1 MEFCSKYG
9 YDYGFDGSDEE
20 EMNDFNYETNTST
33 RKQVRKAD
41 SNIIAAKFDE
51 LVKSN
56 ETFAGSF
63 FDCSK
68 CKAIVSS
75 HSLSNITKT
84 NDEKFIWT
92 CEYCSNL
99 NDLSE
104 KFMQSLDEIPDKD
117 DVTFLIEPAR
127 HEISNKTNEIKSLND
142 NHLTYCI
149 DISGSMDTQIQNDD
163 KHTKIQKH
171 RSGISRL
178 NGVQMACLE
187 NLTCLKDTEPNRKVS
202 LLTFSE
208 KVKYFGDGTNC
219 NINEPLINTSRT
231 NYKNNEM
238 IIEIPNDILTNK
250 EKMFSLA
257 QNQSKNENLV
267 GLSESYDNLKEIESD
282 RPLANETSIA
292 NPIEDVDLIQVAP
305 PSNNVNFDQRVNE
318 YTKQLSQ
325 FYDEDF
331 NQFKDYNEKLTF
343 IYNKFLLKFN
353 KIVSINEETKSTK
366 NKDANGLND
375 KNETESIKILSSFY
389 NKKKNKINVT
399 EMFKAIA
406 QNLIDFRR
414 DLKENLDNDVRNLFN
429 EYHLEQ
435 SELKKEFKSSLKSR
449 GVVFDAKLKEIEN
462 ILKEIRMNKQETNL
476 GKKATINLKEKL
488 DMKTSIYFMG
498 SLLTT
503 IGELPI
509 FIK

>member
-1 MEFCSKYG
+1 
-9 YDYGFDGSDEE
+9 
-20 EMNDFNYETNTST
+20 
-33 RKQVRKAD
+33 
-41 SNIIAAKFDE
+41 
-51 LVKSN
+51 
-56 ETFAGSF
+56 
-63 FDCSK
+63 
-68 CKAIVSS
+68 
-75 HSLSNITKT
+75 
-84 NDEKFIWT
+84 
-92 CEYCSNL
+92 
-99 NDLSE
+99 
-104 KFMQSLDEIPDKD
+104 
-117 DVTFLIEPAR
+117 
-127 HEISNKTNEIKSLND
+127 
-142 NHLTYCI
+142 
-149 DISGSMDTQIQNDD
+149 
-163 KHTKIQKH
+163 
-171 RSGISRL
+171 
-178 NGVQMACLE
+178 
-187 NLTCLKDTEPNRKVS
+187 
-202 LLTFSE
+202 
-208 KVKYFGDGTNC
+208 
-219 NINEPLINTSRT
+219 
-231 NYKNNEM
+231 
-238 IIEIPNDILTNK
+238 
-250 EKMFSLA
+250 
-257 QNQSKNENLV
+257 
-267 GLSESYDNLKEIESD
+267 
-282 RPLANETSIA
+282 LANETYIA
-292 NPIEDVDLIQVAP
+292 NPIEEVDLIQVAP

-509 FIK
+509 FI

>member
-1 MEFCSKYG
+1 MS
-9 YDYGFDGSDEE
+9 
-20 EMNDFNYETNTST
+20 
-33 RKQVRKAD
+33 
-41 SNIIAAKFDE
+41 
-51 LVKSN
+51 
-56 ETFAGSF
+56 
-63 FDCSK
+63 
-68 CKAIVSS
+68 
-75 HSLSNITKT
+75 
-84 NDEKFIWT
+84 
-92 CEYCSNL
+92 
-99 NDLSE
+99 
-104 KFMQSLDEIPDKD
+104 
-117 DVTFLIEPAR
+117 
-127 HEISNKTNEIKSLND
+127 
-142 NHLTYCI
+142 
-149 DISGSMDTQIQNDD
+149 
-163 KHTKIQKH
+163 TKIKEEDAPPLSHFSFRQF
-171 RSGISRL
+171 
-178 NGVQMACLE
+178 
-187 NLTCLKDTEPNRKVS
+187 LKNSFLVS
-202 LLTFSE
+202 LPHLALLF
-208 KVKYFGDGTNC
+208 
-219 NINEPLINTSRT
+219 I
-231 NYKNNEM
+231 
-238 IIEIPNDILTNK
+238 
-250 EKMFSLA
+250 FSLYVLFGA
-257 QNQSKNENLV
+257 AI
-267 GLSESYDNLKEIESD
+267 LKEIESD
-282 RPLANETSIA
+282 RPLANETYIA
-292 NPIEDVDLIQVAP
+292 NPIEEVDLIQVAP

-503 IGELPI
+503 IGELSI

>member
-1 MEFCSKYG
+1 MS
-9 YDYGFDGSDEE
+9 
-20 EMNDFNYETNTST
+20 
-33 RKQVRKAD
+33 
-41 SNIIAAKFDE
+41 
-51 LVKSN
+51 
-56 ETFAGSF
+56 
-63 FDCSK
+63 
-68 CKAIVSS
+68 
-75 HSLSNITKT
+75 
-84 NDEKFIWT
+84 
-92 CEYCSNL
+92 
-99 NDLSE
+99 
-104 KFMQSLDEIPDKD
+104 
-117 DVTFLIEPAR
+117 
-127 HEISNKTNEIKSLND
+127 
-142 NHLTYCI
+142 
-149 DISGSMDTQIQNDD
+149 
-163 KHTKIQKH
+163 TKIKEEDAPPLSHFSFRQF
-171 RSGISRL
+171 
-178 NGVQMACLE
+178 
-187 NLTCLKDTEPNRKVS
+187 LKNSFLVS
-202 LLTFSE
+202 LPHLALLF
-208 KVKYFGDGTNC
+208 
-219 NINEPLINTSRT
+219 I
-231 NYKNNEM
+231 
-238 IIEIPNDILTNK
+238 
-250 EKMFSLA
+250 FSLYVLFGA
-257 QNQSKNENLV
+257 AI
-267 GLSESYDNLKEIESD
+267 LKEIESD

-503 IGELPI
+503 IGELSI
-509 FIK
+509 FI